1 VSFGLAG
8 GIIGNFASSLLAG
21 RGKISIQNVI
31 MGTISG
37 GIFVGG
43 LADIIENIGVST
55 FLGFIA
61 GAIAGLF
68 LTLVT
73 PRMNA
78 KSVVDSQGLLG
89 PILIIAFLASF
100 VIHPSILSQYYIRRD
115 SFILRSTGS
124 AETDYRVARYHLIY
138 FAITVGISAVTG
150 LLLGL
155 IYRIKRNDS
164 TDFEDT
170 KFFAEDYGLYTY
182 DPNVIQSRVA
192 PIPQQQIKHLNSED
206 RINQNL

>member
-1 VSFGLAG
+1 M
-8 GIIGNFASSLLAG
+8 
-21 RGKISIQNVI
+21 SIQNVV

-61 GAIAGLF
+61 GVIAGLF

-73 PRMNA
+73 PRINR
-78 KSVVDSQGLLG
+78 KSIIDSQGLLG
-89 PILIIAFLASF
+89 PILIISFLASF

-115 SFILRSTGS
+115 SFVLRSTGA
-124 AETDYRVARYHLIY
+124 AETDFRVARYHLIY
-138 FAITVGISAVTG
+138 FIITIGFSAITGF
-150 LLLGL
+150 LLGL
-155 IYRIKRNDS
+155 IYRIKRNTL

-182 DPNVIQSRVA
+182 DPNLKIQSG
-192 PIPQQQIKHLNSED
+192 IPPAGVPEIQYQNSEE
-206 RINQNL
+206 RINQNI